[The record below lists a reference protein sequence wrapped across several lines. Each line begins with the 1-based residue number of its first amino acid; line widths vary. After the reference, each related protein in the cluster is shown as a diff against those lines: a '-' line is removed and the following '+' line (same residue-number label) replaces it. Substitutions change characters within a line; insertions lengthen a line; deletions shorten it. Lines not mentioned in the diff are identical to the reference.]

1 MLPASDQPNRC
12 GILMV
17 VVRQVSPAVRPD
29 DVLSA
34 LGAVA
39 GLPSSVLVKAIR
51 IAQGRLG
58 DDGGLVDPLAADRA
72 FARTA
77 LTPDALV
84 QSDGRWDQHDVVGHA
99 G

>member
-1 MLPASDQPNRC
+1 VPSNAGVEINQ
-12 GILMV
+12 
-17 VVRQVSPAVRPD
+17 QT
-29 DVLSA
+29 A

-51 IAQGRLG
+51 TAQGRLD

-77 LTPDALV
+77 LAPDSLV
-84 QSDGRWDQHDVVGHA
+84 WSDDESDPHDVA
-99 G
+99 GRTG